1 MGCPQ
6 SARASVTSF
15 NDILDKDF
23 DGLAEW
29 AGLTVED
36 LSAIM
41 EGLQTEYPDL
51 AAQLKES
58 YTSFNGFA
66 ADVLAVLGLEYT
78 PEDSLG
84 DWLLDLVNTMSEAMG
99 VSPFT
104 SLPAAFVGLCS
115 AAMEMDWTEETPLG
129 VMYNDLLDMKLADL
143 MDMIPVDAEGGD
155 GESGLYPD
163 IDSEMTLREYVSLMT
178 EMENTWLYMISAVS
192 STDPLTLKLH
202 HDKAVDVAITAALDG
217 KALTVTNKGNG
228 DFELH
233 LPRDAG
239 SHALSIQVAYTG
251 DMADYEDIAAEKEE
265 LNYYYNVALK
275 VTPSDTCQLTA
286 FSLAGVSGIIDEAN
300 KTVSVTLPAGTDVSA
315 LTPDKVEVSYK
326 AAHNAAEAKDYSKD
340 VAVTVTAE
348 DGVHTATYTVKV
360 TVQANEPS
368 DNPATGVPAASGVAV
383 LGLAALSVL
392 FAVRKRRGGSGS
404 YSGIETIRRLSE
416 RLLKVLKKAV
426 KTKADVQKVHRPSPS
441 A

>member
-1 MGCPQ
+1 
-6 SARASVTSF
+6 
-15 NDILDKDF
+15 
-23 DGLAEW
+23 
-29 AGLTVED
+29 
-36 LSAIM
+36 
-41 EGLQTEYPDL
+41 
-51 AAQLKES
+51 
-58 YTSFNGFA
+58 
-66 ADVLAVLGLEYT
+66 
-78 PEDSLG
+78 
-84 DWLLDLVNTMSEAMG
+84 
-99 VSPFT
+99 
-104 SLPAAFVGLCS
+104 
-115 AAMEMDWTEETPLG
+115 MEMDWTEETPLG

-202 HDKAVDVAITAALDG
+202 HDKAADIAFTAALDG

-239 SHALSIQVAYTG
+239 SHTLSIQVAYTG
-251 DMADYEDIAAEKEE
+251 DMAAEKEE

-368 DNPATGVPAASGVAV
+368 DNPATGVPAAFGVAV
-383 LGLAALSVL
+383 LGLAALSML
-392 FAVRKRRGGSGS
+392 FAVRKRRG
-404 YSGIETIRRLSE
+404 
-416 RLLKVLKKAV
+416 
-426 KTKADVQKVHRPSPS
+426 
-441 A
+441 